1 MGQCFSGP
9 SHDTAPRETLQIG
22 RALKLPYRGGQHCI
36 MLLGFI
42 SVAKLEEEQ
51 SQTLSAALGQ
61 ARTRWQKADLVTLSL
76 WVSEQG
82 RLGES

>member
-1 MGQCFSGP
+1 
-9 SHDTAPRETLQIG
+9 
-22 RALKLPYRGGQHCI
+22 